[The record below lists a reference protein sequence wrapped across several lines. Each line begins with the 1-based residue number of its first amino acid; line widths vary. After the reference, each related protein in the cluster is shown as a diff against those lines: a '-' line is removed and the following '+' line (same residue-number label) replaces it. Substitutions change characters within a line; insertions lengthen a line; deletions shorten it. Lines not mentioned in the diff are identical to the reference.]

1 MKKRSVILIVA
12 SFVLLS
18 AVKADTGH
26 FDYLS
31 NGADWGEHEENS
43 KCKSGLE
50 QSPIDLVDDKV
61 TVSQTLWLKG
71 SNY

>member
-50 QSPIDLVDDKV
+50 
-61 TVSQTLWLKG
+61 
-71 SNY
+71 